1 MTKNTTEW
9 YEQLPE
15 PIRSQATAN
24 FNNYFTSCE
33 SLPEAIIKGF
43 DWNDS
48 NEGDEYWAKV
58 HYRAKCGE
66 FDKPKL
72 SNEELQKSFDEAIAS
87 AKEAIEAMN
96 ELKKQIFK

>member
-1 MTKNTTEW
+1 MRKTTEW
-9 YEQLPE
+9 YGQLPE

-33 SLPEAIIKGF
+33 SLPDALIKGF
-43 DWNDS
+43 DWQNS
-48 NEGDEYWAKV
+48 KEGEKYWSKV

-66 FDKPKL
+66 FDAHEP
-72 SNEELQKSFDEAIAS
+72 SREELQKSFDEAIAS

-96 ELKKQIFK
+96 ELRTNIFK